1 MVARFST
8 SVVILM
14 LAACSRHPGP
24 KASGS
29 PQSSGAAAQTAAV
42 TPAAAAPALPAA
54 NPQTSTAPPAATPEN
69 EYGEPVKPSPVE
81 PVAPPPAPAAAPSP
95 APPEAAPAVAAA
107 PFTLA
112 AGTRIHV
119 WLAQRLDTKHSY
131 GGEPFLAHLSEPI
144 VIGDR
149 VVVPKGTAVHGH
161 VISARPSGRLRGRA
175 QILLALDSLEL
186 HGRRYTMT
194 TSVADRVSGS
204 HKRRNLG
211 FIGGGSGGGAV
222 IGALAGGGLGA
233 VIGAGVGAGA
243 GTVGAVV
250 TGRKNVVLPAETRL
264 SFVLRD
270 PVRIRG

>member
-1 MVARFST
+1 MVARLST
-8 SVVILM
+8 SVLILM
-14 LAACSRHPGP
+14 LAACSRHTGP
-24 KASGS
+24 QAAA
-29 PQSSGAAAQTAAV
+29 PQSSATAAQTAAV
-42 TPAAAAPALPAA
+42 TPPPATAPASIPANPQAAAP
-54 NPQTSTAPPAATPEN
+54 PPAAAPEN
-69 EYGEPVKPSPVE
+69 EYGEPAKPSPTE
-81 PVAPPPAPAAAPSP
+81 PVAPPPAASAAMANSAP
-95 APPEAAPAVAAA
+95 APGIVVE

-112 AGTRIHV
+112 AGTRVHV

-131 GGEPFLAHLSEPI
+131 GGEPFLAHIAEPI

-186 HGRRYTMT
+186 NGRRYTMV
-194 TSVADRVSGS
+194 TSVDDRVSRS
-204 HKRRNLG
+204 HRRRNLG
-211 FIGGGSGGGAV
+211 FIGGGAGGGAV

-250 TGRKNVVLPAETRL
+250 TGRKNVVLPPETRL

>member
-8 SVVILM
+8 SVLVLL
-14 LAACSRHPGP
+14 LAACSRHPGTRATG
-24 KASGS
+24 AS
-29 PQSSGAAAQTAAV
+29 QSSGAAVQTAAAS
-42 TPAAAAPALPAA
+42 PPSAAPATPTA
-54 NPQTSTAPPAATPEN
+54 NPQTSAPPAAAVPEN

-81 PVAPPPAPAAAPSP
+81 PVAPPPAPAVAGAPASAPS
-95 APPEAAPAVAAA
+95 VAAE

-131 GGEPFLAHLSEPI
+131 GGEPFLAHISEPI

-149 VVVPKGTAVHGH
+149 VIVPKGTPVHGH

-186 HGRRYTMT
+186 RGRRYTMT
-194 TSVADRVSGS
+194 TSVADRVSRS
-204 HKRRNLG
+204 HKRRNLA

-264 SFVLRD
+264 SFILRD
-270 PVRIRG
+270 PVRIRR

>member
-1 MVARFST
+1 MVARRST
-8 SVVILM
+8 SVLIL
-14 LAACSRHPGP
+14 LLVACSRHPGEHAGGP
-24 KASGS
+24 A
-29 PQSSGAAAQTAAV
+29 QSAAAQTAAV
-42 TPAAAAPALPAA
+42 TPPPAAAPNAPVPAP
-54 NPQTSTAPPAATPEN
+54 NPQTSAAPPPAAVPEN
-69 EYGEPVKPSPVE
+69 EYGEPAKPSPTE
-81 PVAPPPAPAAAPSP
+81 PVAPPAAAAS
-95 APPEAAPAVAAA
+95 APAVAAEQ
-107 PFTLA
+107 FTLD

-131 GGEPFLAHLSEPI
+131 GGEPFLAHLAEPI

-175 QILLALDSLEL
+175 QILLALDSMEL
-186 HGRRYTMT
+186 HGRRYTIL
-194 TSVADRVSGS
+194 TSVDDRVSGS

-211 FIGGGSGGGAV
+211 FIGGGAGGGAV
-222 IGALAGGGLGA
+222 VGALAGGGLGA

-243 GTVGAVV
+243 GTVGAVF
-250 TGRKNVVLPAETRL
+250 TGRKNVVLPPETRL